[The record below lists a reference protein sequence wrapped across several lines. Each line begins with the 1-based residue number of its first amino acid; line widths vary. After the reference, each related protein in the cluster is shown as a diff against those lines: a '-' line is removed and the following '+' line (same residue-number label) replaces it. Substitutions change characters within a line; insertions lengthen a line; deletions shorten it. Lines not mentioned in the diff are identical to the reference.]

1 MENAKPTTENVYDI
15 HVECAACEGF
25 GEIENL
31 RHGVDANGPW
41 VDITDQKCHECE
53 GGGLVYVGRKFYD
66 SLADLKFHY
75 PESIVRNLATGEW
88 S

>member
-1 MENAKPTTENVYDI
+1 MEFDI
-15 HVECAACEGF
+15 HIECAECEGL

-41 VDITDQKCHECE
+41 VDITDQKCRECE
-53 GGGLVYVGRKFYD
+53 GGGLVYVGREVYD
-66 SLADLKFHY
+66 SVADLKADY
-75 PESIVRNLATGEW
+75 PESMAQNLDTKEW

>member
-1 MENAKPTTENVYDI
+1 MEFDI
-15 HVECAACEGF
+15 HIECAECEGF

-41 VDITDQKCHECE
+41 VDITDQKCRECE
-53 GGGLVYVGRKFYD
+53 GGGLGYVGREVYD
-66 SLADLKFHY
+66 SVADLKADY
-75 PESIVRNLATGEW
+75 PESMAQNLDTKEW